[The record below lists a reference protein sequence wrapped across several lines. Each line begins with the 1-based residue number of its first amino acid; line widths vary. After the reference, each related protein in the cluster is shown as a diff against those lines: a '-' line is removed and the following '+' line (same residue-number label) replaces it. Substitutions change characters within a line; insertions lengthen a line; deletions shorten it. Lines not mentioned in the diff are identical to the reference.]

1 MQTVLGIVLN
11 TFSEVEEMAGNEGLD
26 IMIWASRVHYFGHT
40 IVALLSSS
48 GLNVKAL
55 VALLSRSV
63 FVKNLFASNRAEY
76 EMELLT
82 AKLIYYGIIP
92 ALRFYTALWLA
103 DTWVF
108 FIHRAEHSNKWLY
121 SK

>member
-1 MQTVLGIVLN
+1 MT
-11 TFSEVEEMAGNEGLD
+11 GNEGRDTL
-26 IMIWASRVHYFGHT
+26 IWASRVRGFRQT
-40 IVALLSSS
+40 IPTLLSFS

-55 VALLSRSV
+55 IAKLSRFV
-63 FVKNLFASNRAEY
+63 FVKTFFASSRADTEV
-76 EMELLT
+76 ELLA
-82 AKLIYYGIIP
+82 AKLIYYGLIP
-92 ALRFYTALWLA
+92 ALRLYMALWLA

>member
-1 MQTVLGIVLN
+1 MHVLGQ
-11 TFSEVEEMAGNEGLD
+11 
-26 IMIWASRVHYFGHT
+26 T
-40 IVALLSSS
+40 ILTLLSFS

-55 VALLSRSV
+55 IAILSRSV
-63 FVKNLFASNRAEY
+63 FVTTFLPSGRVEHGA
-76 EMELLT
+76 ELLV
-82 AKLIYYGIIP
+82 AKLIYYGLMP
-92 ALRFYTALWLA
+92 ALRLYVALWLA

>member
-1 MQTVLGIVLN
+1 MT
-11 TFSEVEEMAGNEGLD
+11 GNEGGD
-26 IMIWASRVHYFGHT
+26 TMIWANRIHGFGQT
-40 IVALLSSS
+40 ILTLLSPS

-55 VALLSRSV
+55 IATFSPSV
-63 FVKNLFASNRAEY
+63 FVTTFFASERAEH
-76 EMELLT
+76 EFELLA
-82 AKLIYYGIIP
+82 AKLICYGLIP
-92 ALRFYTALWLA
+92 ALRLYMALWLA